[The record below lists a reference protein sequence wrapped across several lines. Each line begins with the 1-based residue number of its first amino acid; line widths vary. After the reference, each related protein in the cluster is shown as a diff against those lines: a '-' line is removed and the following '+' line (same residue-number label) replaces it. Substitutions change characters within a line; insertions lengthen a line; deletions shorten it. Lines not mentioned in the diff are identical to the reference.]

1 MNTSKRL
8 CLLLS
13 LALTVIALPAAAEE
27 YVCFDTNHGD
37 ICFDMLPE
45 AAPLSVANF
54 LRYVDRGAY
63 TNTLVHRSVRG
74 FVIQGGGFSGAP
86 NTFSQAIPNDPAV
99 VNESGRS
106 NLRGT
111 LAMARTSNP
120 DSATNQWFINLANN
134 TGLDGSRTT
143 GYTVFGEVVQGMDV
157 VDRIAALRIADFS
170 AALNSTVFGEVP
182 VDMTPT
188 ETQADFSDFVVVER
202 AYRTERLP
210 GLLPYQCSLT
220 SPGDTLT
227 EFCGS
232 TVIFPVL
239 VDGVLYEATMAYI
252 AGRTG
257 LVFSVDKSKLKVL
270 TDTGQTRATFAA
282 GVLTIPSVRNGTRAF
297 DNVKLNLTSTTPLE
311 FTVSSFTPR

>member
-13 LALTVIALPAAAEE
+13 LAMTGIALPAAAEE

-37 ICFDMLPE
+37 ICFDLLPE
-45 AAPLSVANF
+45 VAPLTVANF

-63 TNTLVHRSVRG
+63 TTTLVHRSVPG
-74 FVIQGGGFSGAP
+74 FVIQGGAFSGAES
-86 NTFSQAIPNDPAV
+86 NFTQAVTTDPPV

-120 DSATNQWFINLANN
+120 DSATNQWYINLANN
-134 TGLDGSRTT
+134 TALDGTRTT

-157 VDRIAALRIADFS
+157 ADRIAALRVGDFRT
-170 AALNSTVFGEVP
+170 ALNSAAFGEMP
-182 VDMTPT
+182 VDMAPN
-188 ETQADFSDFVVVER
+188 ETQADISDFVVVER

-220 SPGDTLT
+220 SPADTLT

-282 GVLTIPSVRNGTRAF
+282 GVLTIPSVRNGVRAF
-297 DNVKLNLTSTTPLE
+297 DNVKLNLTSMTPLE